1 MRAIKINCT
10 TRTITIIEVESYRNI
25 CNELNNNCKNF
36 ICPMMFATNDVM
48 YADYYAGL
56 NGFSGGFMLDGWVHP
71 ILGNAIIVGTDNDG
85 NLADVIVSKGEI
97 DKQISFISKE
107 LVNKWFYYESD
118 LGNISFSK
126 N

>member
-10 TRTITIIEVESYRNI
+10 NRTITIIEVENYRNI
-25 CNELNNNCKNF
+25 CDELHKHCKNF
-36 ICPMMFATNDVM
+36 ICPIMFATNDVM

>member
-1 MRAIKINCT
+1 MRAIKINSI
-10 TRTITIIEVESYRNI
+10 TRTITIVEVESYRHI
-25 CNELNNNCKNF
+25 CNELHENCQNF
-36 ICPMMFATNDVM
+36 ICPMIFATNDVM
-48 YADYYAGL
+48 YADYFAGL

-71 ILGNAIIVGTDNDG
+71 VLGNAIIVGTDSDG

-97 DKQISFISKE
+97 DTQISFISKE
-107 LVNKWFYYESD
+107 LVTKWFYYESD